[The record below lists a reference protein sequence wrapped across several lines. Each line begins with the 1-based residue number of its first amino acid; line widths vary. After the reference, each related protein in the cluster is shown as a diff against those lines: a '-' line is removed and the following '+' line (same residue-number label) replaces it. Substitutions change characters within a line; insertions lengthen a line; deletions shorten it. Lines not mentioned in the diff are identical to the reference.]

1 MQLDVKECLRY
12 LGADENLRPQVE
24 AAAGRLS
31 AALAPRWTYRVLP
44 WPLQELDLP
53 GETARTMLSQCRQV
67 CVLVCTLGA
76 QFDAMLRA
84 EEARGMDRAV
94 IWNAC
99 GSAWVEAGCDEA
111 QREIAAR
118 FPQLYLTD
126 RFSPGY
132 GDLPLSVQPAL
143 CALTDAQRRLGVT
156 VTPSHLLNP
165 VKTVTALIGLSDSPQ
180 RARIRGCAYCAMR
193 DTCSIRKGGKRCAL

>member
-1 MQLDVKECLRY
+1 MHPDVDECLRY
-12 LGADENLRPQVE
+12 LGADETLRPQVE
-24 AAAGRLS
+24 AAARRLS
-31 AALAPRWTYRVLP
+31 AALAPRWTYRVLAYP
-44 WPLQELDLP
+44 AQELPLP
-53 GETARTMLSQCRQV
+53 GETARTMLAQCRQV

-76 QFDAMLRA
+76 QFDALLRA

-99 GSAWVEAGCDEA
+99 GSAFVEAGCDEA
-111 QREIAAR
+111 EREIAAR
-118 FPQLYLTD
+118 FPDAFLTD

-132 GDLPLSVQPAL
+132 GDLPLSVQPVL
-143 CALTDAQRRLGVT
+143 CALTDAHRRLGVT
-156 VTPSHLLNP
+156 VTSSHLLNP
-165 VKTVTALIGLSDSPQ
+165 VKTVTALIGLADRPQ